1 MLPINKKYLI
11 DENNEVIAVQLDID
25 TFRKIEQILEDLA
38 LGKLIEEN
46 DEQDNLN
53 LNEAQD
59 YYNKLKRNNG
69 GSQAEPCQIQSAITV

>member
-11 DENNEVIAVQLDID
+11 DENNEVIAVQLDIA

-53 LNEAQD
+53 LNKAQD
-59 YYNKLKRNNG
+59 YYNKLKKK
-69 GSQAEPCQIQSAITV
+69 

>member
-1 MLPINKKYLI
+1 MLPIKKKFLT

-25 TFRKIEQILEDLA
+25 TFRKIEQILEDHA

-59 YYNKLKRNNG
+59 YYNKLKKNKG
-69 GSQAEPCQIQSAITV
+69 GSQVQ

>member
-25 TFRKIEQILEDLA
+25 TFRKIEQILEDHA

-46 DEQDNLN
+46 DEKDNLN
-53 LNEAQD
+53 QDEALG
-59 YYNKLKRNNG
+59 YYY
-69 GSQAEPCQIQSAITV
+69 Q